1 MYSVPVADSECVL
14 QKAIF
19 VGPLLQSASHWL
31 ESASAQDFYFLVSK
45 MFSFSGVLRCSSF
58 GVTRQF
64 LYVVYIVLFRL
75 VRILYIIVV
84 YRVRLI
90 VRGVP
95 PTNPS
100 KGRQAFTLAR
110 YPSRVRALFH
120 P

>member
-1 MYSVPVADSECVL
+1 MPFNGHFRRTVRA
-14 QKAIF
+14 K
-19 VGPLLQSASHWL
+19 PLLVGWNLLLRRIFIFWFH
-31 ESASAQDFYFLVSK
+31 K
-45 MFSFSGVLRCSSF
+45 MFSFSGVFRCSSF
-58 GVTRQF
+58 GVTHQF